1 MLKIRLK
8 RVGRR
13 HDPSFRVILT
23 DSRRGTKSG
32 AYLENLGF
40 NNPRTKEK
48 GFKADRIKHWISK
61 GAQPSKV
68 VHNFLVEQK
77 IIEGLKKNVV
87 RIKRKAEAEAPTPEG
102 VGVPTQP
109 EADVGKQE
117 VKVEQQAEKS
127 VDEAPKKAS
136 SKVDS

>member
-8 RVGRR
+8 RVGRK

-48 GFKADRIKHWISK
+48 SFKADRIKYWISK

-77 IIEGLKKNVV
+77 IIGGLKKNVV
-87 RIKRKAEAEAPTPEG
+87 RIKRKPKKE
-102 VGVPTQP
+102 
-109 EADVGKQE
+109 QE

-127 VDEAPKKAS
+127 VDEAPKEVSA
-136 SKVDS
+136 KVDS